1 MENQTATTVTMP
13 LEYYTALVERACKA
27 EAELENMST
36 KYWALYAE
44 NKALKEAGTSEAPV

>member
-1 MENQTATTVTMP
+1 MEKQFVTMS

-44 NKALKEAGTSEAPV
+44 NKALKEAKPEGEGES

>member
-27 EAELENMST
+27 EFELDAMST
-36 KYWALYAE
+36 KYWTLYAE
-44 NKALKEAGTSEAPV
+44 NKALKETGTTEASV

>member
-1 MENQTATTVTMP
+1 MEKQFVTMS

-44 NKALKEAGTSEAPV
+44 NKASKEAKPAGEEA